1 MEHLAEF
8 LDVLE
13 PPLQIAK
20 PNKYKIIQLDIPI
33 VKYTDPRSGEVL
45 DEAVF
50 CADILDIITQDFF
63 ARKSQSSLMD
73 EQTQH
78 VEEVKVWTF
87 MLIFRILYKYVHIG
101 FWLKIN
107 VLKAPSHQK
116 LGIILE
122 NKVWKSDLDSFGY
135 WKVRD
140 HPLMMFDFFDPPCP
154 FFDSSPL

>member
-45 DEAVF
+45 EEAVF

-87 MLIFRILYKYVHIG
+87 MLIFRILYKY
-101 FWLKIN
+101 
-107 VLKAPSHQK
+107 
-116 LGIILE
+116 IL
-122 NKVWKSDLDSFGY
+122 DFG
-135 WKVRD
+135 
-140 HPLMMFDFFDPPCP
+140 
-154 FFDSSPL
+154 

>member
-45 DEAVF
+45 EEAVF

-78 VEEVKVWTF
+78 VEEVKVWTGARNHYRGRF
-87 MLIFRILYKYVHIG
+87 LAQLFLQ
-101 FWLKIN
+101 N
-107 VLKAPSHQK
+107 
-116 LGIILE
+116 
-122 NKVWKSDLDSFGY
+122 
-135 WKVRD
+135 RD
-140 HPLMMFDFFDPPCP
+140 VQDANEPA
-154 FFDSSPL
+154 

>member
-45 DEAVF
+45 EEAVF

-78 VEEVKVWTF
+78 VEEVKVWIF
-87 MLIFRILYKYVHIG
+87 MLIFKILYKYLNQIG
-101 FWLKIN
+101 FWLK
-107 VLKAPSHQK
+107 AEH
-116 LGIILE
+116 
-122 NKVWKSDLDSFGY
+122 
-135 WKVRD
+135 
-140 HPLMMFDFFDPPCP
+140 
-154 FFDSSPL
+154 

>member
-45 DEAVF
+45 EEAVF

-78 VEEVKVWTF
+78 VEEVKVR
-87 MLIFRILYKYVHIG
+87 LISAWHTALWCFALYADIG
-101 FWLKIN
+101 
-107 VLKAPSHQK
+107 
-116 LGIILE
+116 
-122 NKVWKSDLDSFGY
+122 
-135 WKVRD
+135 
-140 HPLMMFDFFDPPCP
+140 
-154 FFDSSPL
+154 SPTYYYYY

>member
-1 MEHLAEF
+1 MCATVLGQCLEYLVCITLPKGCQYIKMEHLAEF

-45 DEAVF
+45 EEAVF

-78 VEEVKVWTF
+78 VEEVKV
-87 MLIFRILYKYVHIG
+87 
-101 FWLKIN
+101 
-107 VLKAPSHQK
+107 
-116 LGIILE
+116 
-122 NKVWKSDLDSFGY
+122 
-135 WKVRD
+135 
-140 HPLMMFDFFDPPCP
+140 
-154 FFDSSPL
+154 